1 MTKLFFIFILLISL
15 LGIQHAHAEA
25 ALGAVIG
32 DPTGISGRLG
42 MDGQHSLEGALAY
55 STGHYEGLHV
65 HATYLWDHARSFATS
80 EGPIELYY
88 GLGVRLISIN
98 GGKHD
103 GEIAL
108 GPRAPLGLLYN
119 FHNPNVEIFGEVS
132 LAMDLVP
139 KTDVDLDVG
148 IGVRVRF

>member
-1 MTKLFFIFILLISL
+1 MTKLFLIFILLLSL
-15 LGIQHAHAEA
+15 LGIQQAHAEA

-32 DPTGISGRLG
+32 DPTGISGRVGL
-42 MDGQHSLEGALAY
+42 DGKHSIEGAIAY
-55 STGHYEGLHV
+55 STGHYEGLHL
-65 HATYLWDHARSFATS
+65 HGTYLWDRARNFATS
-80 EGPIELYY
+80 EGPLELYY
-88 GLGVRLISIN
+88 GLGVRVIAIN
-98 GGKHD
+98 KGSRD

-119 FHNPNVEIFGEVS
+119 FHNPNVEVFGELS
-132 LAMDLVP
+132 LALDLVP